1 VQATGRFYDLRLR
14 VKYILFVIN
23 KAGAQSLL
31 FLLNAAC
38 LAQKQIVFGLTRAVL
53 EPTFYYTRG
62 SKHYATD
69 AVLKNICAR
78 FVNYKKDVFDSQ
90 PQIIK
95 STSCGVSCVF
105 GEGGYIY

>member
-1 VQATGRFYDLRLR
+1 
-14 VKYILFVIN
+14 
-23 KAGAQSLL
+23 LL

-95 STSCGVSCVF
+95 STSCLHMVNGSLWLLRLLPPLKLVAM
-105 GEGGYIY
+105 I